1 MSTEVKFEGFAYH
14 PGLRRHHIFIDLP
27 TRFDEDVVIVEDF
40 SAKET
45 PREKA
50 RLPLRFFDRISTPL
64 AAHFNQRIAENP
76 DLKPCPRARFMRGKR
91 IPMDLLLGRELLVLA
106 WAIEPWEHPPERD
119 PVFLHLPR
127 ALDTWLSMPPEERW
141 TLFRLTNAKAGY
153 GADAGKG
160 WRRALRYGLCGEVG
174 EALPTIVPAPLR
186 RKKKAP
192 AKTPSSPDSSPR
204 TLPSNPTSSKRKS
217 DKTAKKKPSTSGG
230 KPFHTR
236 AKT

>member
-14 PGLRRHHIFIDLP
+14 AGLRRHHIFVDVP
-27 TRFDEDVVIVEDF
+27 TRLDEDVVIVEDF
-40 SAKET
+40 SAKES

-64 AAHFNQRIAENP
+64 TAHFNQRIAENP
-76 DLKPCPRARFMRGKR
+76 DLNPCPRARFVRGKR

-174 EALPTIVPAPLR
+174 ETLPTILPAPVR

-192 AKTPSSPDSSPR
+192 AKTPSNRDSSPP
-204 TLPSNPTSSKRKS
+204 TLPSSPTSSKRKT
-217 DKTAKKKPSTSGG
+217 KTSAKKQAPS
-230 KPFHTR
+230 PTR
-236 AKT
+236 KNARNASKR